1 MPINF
6 QISTNHAT
14 EFPAFSIKCFQS
26 WNPFDWRS
34 NGDIWEMFE
43 CEWPLGKMFG
53 QWIKAEERGE
63 EGGEAVVVIK
73 LSLPTLPPP
82 LQHLMIHNM
91 LKSELGKVTKMQR
104 YCQSIPILTRFF
116 LLRASPILST
126 FWYRWIRKKAKRKDW
141 FQTEHTLS
149 LESCGFFLWV
159 THSGTSMTGSL
170 RFYGFS
176 TCKSSGGSEK
186 VKRKGSRRG
195 TCRPLRVW
203 ERVTNDDCSTSY

>member
-1 MPINF
+1 MVWKTSFYFFPLIWTTSDLLRQMPINF

-14 EFPAFSIKCFQS
+14 EFPAFSIKYFQS

-53 QWIKAEERGE
+53 QWIKAEERRG
-63 EGGEAVVVIK
+63 GGEAVVVIK

-91 LKSELGKVTKMQR
+91 LESEHGKLTKMQR
-104 YCQSIPILTRFF
+104 DCQSIPILTRFF
-116 LLRASPILST
+116 SSSGLPHTFTFYILISLDQ
-126 FWYRWIRKKAKRKDW
+126 KKAKRKGW

-149 LESCGFFLWV
+149 LESCGFFLSLV
-159 THSGTSMTGSL
+159 THSGSL
-170 RFYGFS
+170 LRLRKVWGFIAFPLV
-176 TCKSSGGSEK
+176 TLQ
-186 VKRKGSRRG
+186 VDRKK
-195 TCRPLRVW
+195 
-203 ERVTNDDCSTSY
+203 

>member
-14 EFPAFSIKCFQS
+14 EFPAFSIKYFQS
-26 WNPFDWRS
+26 WNPFDCRS

-53 QWIKAEERGE
+53 QWIKAEERRG
-63 EGGEAVVVIK
+63 GGEAVVVIK

-82 LQHLMIHNM
+82 LHP
-91 LKSELGKVTKMQR
+91 
-104 YCQSIPILTRFF
+104 SILWSTTCSNLNLENAERLPINPNFDQIFSSSGLPHTLQIF
-116 LLRASPILST
+116 LDQEKC
-126 FWYRWIRKKAKRKDW
+126 WYRWIRKKAKRKGW

-195 TCRPLRVW
+195 ACRPLRV
-203 ERVTNDDCSTSY
+203 

>member
-14 EFPAFSIKCFQS
+14 EFPAFSIKYFQS

-53 QWIKAEERGE
+53 QWIKAEEREERGE
-63 EGGEAVVVIK
+63 K
-73 LSLPTLPPP
+73 LLLLSSCLYQPFLHPSSILWSTTCSNLNLENAERLPINPNFDQICSSSGLPHTL
-82 LQHLMIHNM
+82 QIFQDQE
-91 LKSELGKVTKMQR
+91 KC
-104 YCQSIPILTRFF
+104 YY
-116 LLRASPILST
+116 ILST
-126 FWYRWIRKKAKRKDW
+126 FWYCWIRKKAKRKGW

-186 VKRKGSRRG
+186 VKQ
-195 TCRPLRVW
+195 RVPDRAHAVPW
-203 ERVTNDDCSTSY
+203 ESEKE